1 MSLINKMLRDLDQ
14 RQAGG
19 ASLGLVG
26 LGSPAHPGGGQRLT
40 VVAVLV
46 AALAGGGLA
55 AAWWLMPEPGMGQRM
70 NQRMNQ
76 FLGRSPAQPVAVKT
90 APAPA
95 VAPPAAAVPA
105 TAVAALA
112 VTAASAAAPSPL
124 PLTASAQASPPA
136 SPPAPTPAPTPAPR
150 PERAAA
156 SGAMKPLTAAAPT
169 PAKAAAPVGAE
180 VPAKARQGAAVRVAA
195 AKLAA
200 VDAPEASPAGER
212 AQARAAARA
221 KAVAAPAAAS
231 AGKSYTPRQ
240 LAANLLREAVQLD
253 RQGHPEAAKV
263 PLRQILAAD
272 PLDIEARQL
281 LIQLLL
287 EGGRMDEARSQLD
300 DGLKLMPDQPA
311 LILASARLRAEGGD
325 MAGAVRQ
332 LEAGLPAARDDAPY
346 RALLGALLL
355 RQSRHEDALKHYLVA
370 LQSDPA
376 NPSWLIGTGMAL
388 EATGRTADA
397 AEAYDRASSAN
408 KLTPE
413 TVAFL
418 NDRLSRLRR

>member
-124 PLTASAQASPPA
+124 PLTAP
-136 SPPAPTPAPTPAPR
+136 PPAPTPAPTP
-150 PERAAA
+150 ERAAD